1 MGYFL
6 KPKEISDLVIENIGE
21 VDDMEL
27 DDFMYL
33 MACLMVNPNIYFIQ
47 TKLPIDIQRI
57 CYYFYHLIVYI
68 YFRVGVVV
76 KANY

>member
-6 KPKEISDLVIENIGE
+6 KPAEISDLVIENIGE

-33 MACLMVNPNIYFIQ
+33 MACLMVLSVTIS
-47 TKLPIDIQRI
+47 
-57 CYYFYHLIVYI
+57 
-68 YFRVGVVV
+68 
-76 KANY
+76 